1 MHGIRIRLGKG
12 VTRALV
18 LTIALIAA
26 FSTISAFADDP
37 PSPLDH
43 APPDHTRLRH
53 VADRLA
59 AHQLVTIVAFGSSST
74 EGIGASSPAAT
85 YPSRLLADL
94 TADLPPRQ
102 RIIVLNQGKGGD
114 DADDMARRLPAVI
127 AQHPD
132 LIIWQTGSNDPLR
145 NVPLDRF
152 VQETIAGVQAIRAA
166 HIDVMLMGPQLCH
179 ALDGKATT
187 SAYRHALRAIGI
199 GMGVPV
205 IHRYDLMQSWLAT
218 GVLTRAQMLSPD
230 GLHMAD
236 GGYAKLADAVALEI
250 LRRTEPQ
257 HVAMDTASDQTARK
271 LSLPATA
278 PGRSDAF

>member
-1 MHGIRIRLGKG
+1 MHGNRFRLATG
-12 VTRALV
+12 VARALV
-18 LTIALIAA
+18 LAIALISPLFA
-26 FSTISAFADDP
+26 ISAFADD
-37 PSPLDH
+37 SAAPLDP
-43 APPDHTRLRH
+43 APPDHSRLPH

-59 AHQLVTIVAFGSSST
+59 AHQPLTIVAFGSSST

-102 RIIVLNQGKGGD
+102 RIIVLNQGIGGE

-187 SAYRHALRAIGI
+187 SAYRRALRAIGI

-205 IHRYDLMQSWLAT
+205 IHRYDLMQSWLAS

-236 GGYAKLADAVALEI
+236 GGYAKLADAVARDI
-250 LRRTEPQ
+250 LRRAEPQ
-257 HVAMDTASDQTARK
+257 HMAMDTPPRQ
-271 LSLPATA
+271 
-278 PGRSDAF
+278 

>member
-1 MHGIRIRLGKG
+1 MHGNRFRLATG
-12 VTRALV
+12 VARALV
-18 LTIALIAA
+18 LTIALVAA

-37 PSPLDH
+37 LPPLDH
-43 APPDHTRLRH
+43 ARLSH

-59 AHQLVTIVAFGSSST
+59 AYQPVTIVAFGSSST
-74 EGIGASSPAAT
+74 EGTGASSPAAT

-102 RIIVLNQGKGGD
+102 HVIVLNQGKGGD

-152 VQETIAGVQAIRAA
+152 VQETIAGIQAIRAA
-166 HIDVMLMGPQLCH
+166 NIDVMLMGPQLCH
-179 ALDGKATT
+179 TLDGKASTA
-187 SAYRHALRAIGI
+187 AYRHALRAIGT

-205 IHRYDLMQSWLAT
+205 IQRYDLMRSWLAT

-236 GGYAKLADAVALEI
+236 GGYAKLADAVAHDI
-250 LRRTEPQ
+250 LRRAEPQ
-257 HVAMDTASDQTARK
+257 HVATDTPPRH
-271 LSLPATA
+271 
-278 PGRSDAF
+278 

>member
-1 MHGIRIRLGKG
+1 MHDNRFRLAKG
-12 VTRALV
+12 VAWALV
-18 LTIALIAA
+18 LTIALIAPLFA
-26 FSTISAFADDP
+26 ISAFADDS

-43 APPDHTRLRH
+43 TPLDRTRLPH

-59 AHQLVTIVAFGSSST
+59 AHQPVTIVAFGSSST

-102 RIIVLNQGKGGD
+102 RIIVLNQGIGGE

-179 ALDGKATT
+179 TLDGKATT

-205 IHRYDLMQSWLAT
+205 IHRYDLMRSWLAA

-236 GGYAKLADAVALEI
+236 GGYAKLADAVARDI
-250 LRRTEPQ
+250 LRRVEPQ
-257 HVAMDTASDQTARK
+257 HVAMDTASGQ
-271 LSLPATA
+271 
-278 PGRSDAF
+278 

>member
-166 HIDVMLMGPQLCH
+166 NIDVMLMGPQLCH
-179 ALDGKATT
+179 TLDGKASTGT
-187 SAYRHALRAIGI
+187 YRHALRAIGI

-205 IHRYDLMQSWLAT
+205 IRRYDLMQSWLAS
-218 GVLTRAQMLSPD
+218 GALTRAQMLSPD

-236 GGYAKLADAVALEI
+236 GGYAKLADAVAHDI
-250 LRRTEPQ
+250 LRRTQPQ
-257 HVAMDTASDQTARK
+257 HVAMDTASGQ
-271 LSLPATA
+271 
-278 PGRSDAF
+278 